1 MREAQADFLVG
12 LDEGDWSWSRS
23 SMAGIP
29 RKPGRLASQVMYDGA
44 ATVYADVEFGEA
56 EALARV
62 ERAA

>member
-1 MREAQADFLVG
+1 MREPQEDFLTG
-12 LDEGDWSWSRS
+12 LNEDDWSWSRS

-29 RKPGRLASQVMYDGA
+29 RKPGRLSSQGMYDGA
-44 ATVYADVEFGEA
+44 PTVYADVEFGEA